1 MRFDRIQ
8 NQIKAQRI
16 GLTLEKAQ
24 AQFADFFPAYLV
36 QNEPFLNRQ
45 FADGGYLDNR
55 PFSYVMD
62 LIPYRSSTRPVK
74 RKLMF
79 IDPFPELPELRQ
91 SIDQREISFVEN
103 ARLAAMTLPRYEVI
117 RGDIQTINVY
127 NRRLERLLYLR
138 EREEKDSNQLSNRAK
153 KIQRPSPEK
162 FDTLDLKAMVET
174 FKFGEFYPHY
184 HHLRVYE
191 TTDALARMVTRVVG
205 FETDSDQFYFL
216 RRLLRAWREEHYAA
230 YKEERKET
238 ENAFLYRFDKDYRLR
253 RLNHLRNFIDD
264 KLRGD
269 PELSIKDALRNLR
282 LSIEDQLAHLRDECR
297 KLKSRTRSPLRTR
310 NDSVSD
316 AVNLLKDR
324 LPDYFDDLMRQ
335 TNRVRRSEKAVKIYR
350 NEELRP
356 HIDRVMD
363 EIDRYLEGVF
373 EQNRTEMTRIL
384 PPKDDPQVPNDLREI
399 RREHDFFHW
408 HDFLS
413 LPFLEGSDAKEYSEV
428 EIYRISP
435 VDSGLKPS
443 YVREGQGKLAGTAV
457 AAFGGFLQREWREH
471 DMMWG
476 RLDGAERII
485 TALLPEPENDEL
497 RDNYIRRA
505 QDVILS
511 EEFSLT
517 DPDNRDRIFYWLANK
532 LRDTNVTDASAQDL
546 IKRGQDVLQLF
557 PSLAQVISEHQFRD
571 FLLHYYS
578 PPPPPE
584 PGKVAAWSAR
594 SFKILGRMIEDLPE
608 DQLKGTRARIAR
620 ICRSGGVLL
629 TNLLRFATP
638 DSIGKTVFEYWLGLV
653 AGAGILILG
662 GVLFFGHKEPTS
674 VGFSILFGCLGLWV
688 VARAFGGWLKGRSM
702 LPQIGVALIGLFLLI
717 VAWGFWEAGEL
728 PALLAGWL
736 SRS

>member
-1 MRFDRIQ
+1 MYGKILETLTAMNDLKERTSEAGAFVDKLDLFVTTTDLTGLVAPIQLTGQKIDERVHKTVFHFEYKAAEHSQAGADGALNEFNSKYDAMLAFAARCTSSFPVAFEPMRFDRIQ
-8 NQIKAQRI
+8 NQIKEQRT

-117 RGDIQTINVY
+117 RGDIQTINAY
-127 NRRLERLLYLR
+127 NRRLERLFYLR
-138 EREEKDSNQLSNRAK
+138 EREEKDSKQLSMRE

-191 TTDALARMVTRVVG
+191 TTDVLARMVTRVVG

-230 YKEERKET
+230 YKEEGKET

-253 RLNHLRNFIDD
+253 RLNHLRNFIDE

-282 LSIEDQLAHLRDECR
+282 LSIEDQLAHRRDECR
-297 KLKSRTRSPLRTR
+297 KLESRTRSPLRMR
-310 NDSVSD
+310 NDFVSD

-335 TNRVRRSEKAVKIYR
+335 TDRVRRSEKAVKIYR

-384 PPKDDPQVPNDLREI
+384 PPRTIRDPEGSQGNSPRARL
-399 RREHDFFHW
+399 
-408 HDFLS
+408 LS
-413 LPFLEGSDAKEYSEV
+413 LA
-428 EIYRISP
+428 
-435 VDSGLKPS
+435 
-443 YVREGQGKLAGTAV
+443 
-457 AAFGGFLQREWREH
+457 
-471 DMMWG
+471 
-476 RLDGAERII
+476 
-485 TALLPEPENDEL
+485 
-497 RDNYIRRA
+497 
-505 QDVILS
+505 
-511 EEFSLT
+511 
-517 DPDNRDRIFYWLANK
+517 
-532 LRDTNVTDASAQDL
+532 
-546 IKRGQDVLQLF
+546 
-557 PSLAQVISEHQFRD
+557 
-571 FLLHYYS
+571 
-578 PPPPPE
+578 
-584 PGKVAAWSAR
+584 
-594 SFKILGRMIEDLPE
+594 
-608 DQLKGTRARIAR
+608 
-620 ICRSGGVLL
+620 
-629 TNLLRFATP
+629 
-638 DSIGKTVFEYWLGLV
+638 
-653 AGAGILILG
+653 
-662 GVLFFGHKEPTS
+662 
-674 VGFSILFGCLGLWV
+674 
-688 VARAFGGWLKGRSM
+688 
-702 LPQIGVALIGLFLLI
+702 
-717 VAWGFWEAGEL
+717 
-728 PALLAGWL
+728 
-736 SRS
+736 